1 MNGHDFMADFDVPCI
16 VSIDTIS
23 ECLLE
28 REMLDLF
35 GIRNLAGLGGFYAHI
50 HLATFVHSQQH
61 A

>member
-1 MNGHDFMADFDVPCI
+1 MADFDGCSILI

-23 ECLLE
+23 ECFLLE
-28 REMLDLF
+28 GEMLDLF
-35 GIRNLAGLGGFYAHI
+35 GIRHLAGLGGFYVHI